1 MQIFSKSLLYSDGVI
16 EMELLE
22 FKGVNK
28 SFFDTKKETKVLND
42 LNFSLS
48 KNEKI
53 AIVGP
58 SGCGKSTILNLA
70 SGLLELD
77 KGEIV
82 KNGNIGY
89 MFQTDNLFEW
99 RTIYKNIT
107 LGLEV
112 KGKVS
117 KKDKERIIELLKKYG
132 LEDFKDKH
140 PSSLSGGMRQRVALI
155 RTLILNPDILL
166 LDEPFSALDAQTKLM
181 VNDDIYDIVSKEN
194 KSVIMVTHD
203 IAEAI
208 AFCDRVI
215 VLSSRP
221 SYVKKIYEIKF
232 KNLEN
237 RTPLK
242 SRSQSEFKD
251 YFDMIWRDLNEC

>member
-1 MQIFSKSLLYSDGVI
+1 
-16 EMELLE
+16 MELLE
-22 FKGVNK
+22 FKNIDK
-28 SFFDTKKETKVLND
+28 SFFDTKKETKVLEN
-42 LNFSLS
+42 LNFYLL

-70 SGLLELD
+70 SGLLSQD
-77 KGEIV
+77 KGEIIR
-82 KNGNIGY
+82 NGNIGY

-107 LGLEV
+107 LGLEI

-117 KKDKERIIELLKKYG
+117 KEHKERILELLNKYG
-132 LEDFKDKH
+132 LLEFKDKH
-140 PSSLSGGMRQRVALI
+140 PSELSGGMRQRVALI
-155 RTLILNPDILL
+155 RTLVLNPDILL

-181 VNDDIYDIVSKEN
+181 VNDDIYDIVTKEN

-203 IAEAI
+203 ISEAI
-208 AFCDRVI
+208 AFSDKVI
-215 VLSSRP
+215 VLNNRP
-221 SYVKKIYEIKF
+221 SNVKKIYEIKF
-232 KNLEN
+232 KDLDN

-242 SRSQSEFKD
+242 SRGQSEFRE
-251 YFDMIWRDLNEC
+251 YFDAIWRDLNEC

>member
-1 MQIFSKSLLYSDGVI
+1 MK
-16 EMELLE
+16 LLE
-22 FKGVNK
+22 FKNVDK
-28 SFFDTKKETKVLND
+28 SFFDTKKETKVLNN
-42 LNFSLS
+42 LNFTLS

-70 SGLLELD
+70 AGLLKED
-77 KGEIV
+77 KGEII

-107 LGLEV
+107 LGLEIR
-112 KGKVS
+112 GKVS
-117 KKDKERIIELLKKYG
+117 KEDKNRIESLLDKYG
-132 LEDFKDKH
+132 LKEFKDKH
-140 PSSLSGGMRQRVALI
+140 PSELSGGMRQRVALI
-155 RTLILNPDILL
+155 RTLVLNPDILL

-203 IAEAI
+203 ISEAI
-208 AFCDRVI
+208 AFSDKVL
-215 VLSSRP
+215 VLSPRP
-221 SYVKKIYEIKF
+221 SSVKKIYEIKF
-232 KNLEN
+232 ENLEK

-242 SRSQSEFKD
+242 SRSQNEFKD
-251 YFDMIWRDLNEC
+251 YFDAIWRDLNEC

>member
-1 MQIFSKSLLYSDGVI
+1 MK
-16 EMELLE
+16 LLE
-22 FKGVNK
+22 FKNVNK
-28 SFFDTKKETKVLND
+28 SFVDTKKETKVLDN
-42 LNFSLS
+42 LSFSLS

-70 SGLLELD
+70 SGLLTQD

-82 KNGNIGY
+82 KNGNVGY

-107 LGLEV
+107 LGLEI
-112 KGKVS
+112 
-117 KKDKERIIELLKKYG
+117 KKKNLKEQKERIIDLLTKYG
-132 LEDFKDKH
+132 LIEFKDKH

-155 RTLILNPDILL
+155 RTLVLNPDILL

-181 VNDDIYDIVSKEN
+181 VNDDIYDIVTKEN

-208 AFCDRVI
+208 AFSDKVI
-215 VLSSRP
+215 VLSQRP
-221 SYVKKIYEIKF
+221 SKVKKIYDIHF
-232 KNLEN
+232 KELDEG

-242 SRSQSEFKD
+242 ARNQSEFKD
-251 YFDMIWRDLNEC
+251 YFDAIWRDLNEC

>member
-1 MQIFSKSLLYSDGVI
+1 
-16 EMELLE
+16 MELLE
-22 FKGVNK
+22 FKNVHK
-28 SFFDTKKETKVLND
+28 SFFDTKKETKVLDN
-42 LNFSLS
+42 LSFYLS

-70 SGLLELD
+70 SGLINLD
-77 KGEIV
+77 NGEIV

-112 KGKVS
+112 KGKVN

-132 LEDFKDKH
+132 LEEFKDKH

-155 RTLILNPDILL
+155 RTLVLNPDILL

-181 VNDDIYDIVSKEN
+181 VNDDIYDIVTREN

-221 SYVKKIYEIKF
+221 SNVKKIYEIKF
-232 KNLEN
+232 KNLIN

-242 SRSQSEFKD
+242 SRSQAQFKD
-251 YFDMIWRDLNEC
+251 YFDMIWRDLNECSIY